1 MKCHRHTNIT
11 SCSSKHIS
19 IRGMPAYDRHTY
31 TSGVFEY
38 RKRDI
43 TANSQNIIYKNWEDC
58 HYSITQTSDI
68 K

>member
-1 MKCHRHTNIT
+1 M
-11 SCSSKHIS
+11 
-19 IRGMPAYDRHTY
+19 RGMHAYDRHTY